1 MMRTRMIAP
10 IAALM
15 SRGTIPSPS
24 PTLRRNNSQSPIRA
38 PTMPTAMSL
47 ISPKP
52 VPCTAVLSQPTATRT
67 AMITTRLSVGRC
79 LQSADSRNWVARPS
93 MHLAVCQRLRP
104 ASAASDV
111 NKEVSTAA
119 QHAGFAGSAK
129 DMKTTQMHL
138 HHVVNCLVDPQ
149 GQGFDASFGN
159 PCNGQ
164 GSGAISDTTDS
175 AKKASLQQAL
185 QQTLDG
191 LKQSDM
197 AAAQKN
203 ATAVQDLLKSKM

>member
-1 MMRTRMIAP
+1 MAGAGMFAI
-10 IAALM
+10 
-15 SRGTIPSPS
+15 G
-24 PTLRRNNSQSPIRA
+24 
-38 PTMPTAMSL
+38 
-47 ISPKP
+47 
-52 VPCTAVLSQPTATRT
+52 VPLA
-67 AMITTRLSVGRC
+67 
-79 LQSADSRNWVARPS
+79 SADT
-93 MHLAVCQRLRP
+93 
-104 ASAASDV
+104 DV

-138 HHVVNCLVDPQ
+138 HHVVNCLVGPQ
-149 GQGFDASFGN
+149 GQDFDASFGN

-164 GSGAISDTTDS
+164 GSGAIPDTTDS

-203 ATAVQDLLKSKM
+203 ATAAQDLLKP

>member
-1 MMRTRMIAP
+1 MIMLTKRGLATVGVLALAGAGLFA
-10 IAALM
+10 IA
-15 SRGTIPSPS
+15 
-24 PTLRRNNSQSPIRA
+24 
-38 PTMPTAMSL
+38 
-47 ISPKP
+47 
-52 VPCTAVLSQPTATRT
+52 V
-67 AMITTRLSVGRC
+67 
-79 LQSADSRNWVARPS
+79 
-93 MHLAVCQRLRP
+93 RP
-104 ASAASDV
+104 ASADPDV

-119 QHAGFAGSAK
+119 QHAGFAASGK

-138 HHVVNCLVDPQ
+138 HHVVNCLTGPQ

>member
-1 MMRTRMIAP
+1 MRKKRGLTMLG
-10 IAALM
+10 ALA
-15 SRGTIPSPS
+15 
-24 PTLRRNNSQSPIRA
+24 LA
-38 PTMPTAMSL
+38 
-47 ISPKP
+47 
-52 VPCTAVLSQPTATRT
+52 CTWLSA
-67 AMITTRLSVGRC
+67 IGV
-79 LQSADSRNWVARPS
+79 
-93 MHLAVCQRLRP
+93 RP
-104 ASAASDV
+104 ASADADV

-119 QHAGFAGSAK
+119 QHAGFAASAK
-129 DMKTTQMHL
+129 DIKTTQMHL
-138 HHVVNCLVDPQ
+138 HHVVNCLVGPQ
-149 GQGFDASFGN
+149 GEGFDASFGN

-203 ATAVQDLLKSKM
+203 ATDVQVLLKR

>member
-1 MMRTRMIAP
+1 MRKKRGLTMLR
-10 IAALM
+10 ALA
-15 SRGTIPSPS
+15 
-24 PTLRRNNSQSPIRA
+24 LA
-38 PTMPTAMSL
+38 
-47 ISPKP
+47 
-52 VPCTAVLSQPTATRT
+52 CTWLSA
-67 AMITTRLSVGRC
+67 IGV
-79 LQSADSRNWVARPS
+79 
-93 MHLAVCQRLRP
+93 RP
-104 ASAASDV
+104 ASADADV

-119 QHAGFAGSAK
+119 QHAGFAASAK
-129 DMKTTQMHL
+129 DLKTTQMHL
-138 HHVVNCLVDPQ
+138 HHVVNCLVGPQ
-149 GQGFDASFGN
+149 GEGFDASFGN

-203 ATAVQDLLKSKM
+203 ATAVQGLLKR

>member
-1 MMRTRMIAP
+1 MHTERELAILG
-10 IAALM
+10 AL
-15 SRGTIPSPS
+15 
-24 PTLRRNNSQSPIRA
+24 A
-38 PTMPTAMSL
+38 
-47 ISPKP
+47 
-52 VPCTAVLSQPTATRT
+52 
-67 AMITTRLSVGRC
+67 
-79 LQSADSRNWVARPS
+79 
-93 MHLAVCQRLRP
+93 LACAWLFALGVRP
-104 ASAASDV
+104 ASAGADV

-119 QHAGFAGSAK
+119 QHAGFAASSK

-138 HHVVNCLVDPQ
+138 HHVVNCLVGPQ
-149 GQGFDASFGN
+149 GEGFDGSFGN

-164 GSGAISDTTDS
+164 GSGAISDTTDG

-203 ATAVQDLLKSKM
+203 ATAVQVLLKR